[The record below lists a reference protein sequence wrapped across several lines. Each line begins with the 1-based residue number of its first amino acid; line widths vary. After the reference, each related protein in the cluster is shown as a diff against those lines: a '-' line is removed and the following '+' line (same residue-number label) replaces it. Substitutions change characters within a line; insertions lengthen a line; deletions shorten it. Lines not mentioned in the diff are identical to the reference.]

1 VRASSVRQ
9 VLDML
14 AESDSDFAH
23 RVLMPNGALRR
34 TVLVSVGNQDVRL
47 REGLDTLLHEN
58 DEVAL
63 VAAISGG

>member
-1 VRASSVRQ
+1 VRQ
-9 VLDML
+9 VLESL
-14 AESDSDFAH
+14 AESDTDFAH
-23 RVLMPNGALRR
+23 RVFMPNGVLRR

-58 DEVAL
+58 DEVVL